1 MARVETV
8 HDMIVERFPE
18 YFPHAERMRDA
29 KRIACQHADIIIA
42 VSDHTRR
49 MLTEYL
55 GVPHERIRVI
65 HHGVSSFAT
74 DERRV
79 AELGVA
85 PPFLLFVGKR
95 GGYKNF
101 TGLIH
106 AFAASDA
113 AKNGIVL
120 RAFGG
125 GKPTAMEVEQISSLK
140 LDGLVEFDA
149 GSDAELS
156 ANYRTA
162 LALVYPGLEE
172 GFGMPPLEAMTHGCP
187 VIASSAGGIPEVVG
201 DAAAMFDPTV
211 VESITSAID
220 AVVSDESLR
229 RTLSARSVDRAELFT
244 WENAA
249 TKTVAAYAA
258 ALEIARGRT

>member
-1 MARVETV
+1 
-8 HDMIVERFPE
+8 
-18 YFPHAERMRDA
+18 
-29 KRIACQHADIIIA
+29 
-42 VSDHTRR
+42 
-49 MLTEYL
+49 
-55 GVPHERIRVI
+55 
-65 HHGVSSFAT
+65 
-74 DERRV
+74 
-79 AELGVA
+79 
-85 PPFLLFVGKR
+85 
-95 GGYKNF
+95 
-101 TGLIH
+101 
-106 AFAASDA
+106 
-113 AKNGIVL
+113 
-120 RAFGG
+120 
-125 GKPTAMEVEQISSLK
+125 MEVEQISSLK